1 MIFAEVPLLKK
12 GQFKQS
18 DKGTYF
24 IQIRESKTRAGIREV
39 PIPAKLMQIGLAD
52 FIKGKEPHQQIFRYK
67 EGNALGKKFARHI
80 KDVAKIDRGRLVL
93 HSLRKFL
100 NDLMMKNGVSLE
112 ARCQFIGHEI
122 ENVNVVTYANK
133 FNVDEL
139 AEKTSGVIRKVLNF
153 ITHPPTP

>member
-1 MIFAEVPLLKK
+1 MLKK
-12 GQFKQS
+12 GQLKVS
-18 DKGTYF
+18 DKGTNF
-24 IQIRESKTRAGIREV
+24 IQIRESKTTAGIREV
-39 PIPAKLMQIGLAD
+39 PIPAKIVEMGLAD
-52 FIKGKEPHQQIFRYK
+52 FVNGKEPHEQIFRYK

-80 KDVAKIDRGRLVL
+80 KDAAKIDRGRLVL

-139 AEKTSGVIRKVLNF
+139 AEKTAGVLGRVSKYI
-153 ITHPPTP
+153 